1 MAKIQDKPPT
11 TDVFVKTTVY
21 PPVEREKEAPA
32 RQQIRRSVRRLEGR
46 AKVDGSAEYI
56 YNLRLPGMLHGKIF
70 RSSVA
75 HGRILSID
83 TSAAMAVEGVEAVI
97 TGKDICT
104 VIPDPYH
111 GPAFH
116 DQPILALEKVRH
128 IGEPVAVVLARD
140 PHVAEEA
147 AELIV
152 AEYDPLEPVFNE
164 VEAAQPGAPVI
175 HDVLRPAGF
184 FADLKHLKGRSG
196 TNVAL
201 DSHIC
206 HGDVKKGFAEADR
219 IFEHTFRTG
228 KVTHLP
234 FEPMVA
240 VAEPTGI
247 DTLTV
252 HTSTQSPSFVRAE
265 LSRLLG
271 WPENRVRVRTAYLGG
286 AFGAKL
292 YIKLEGLVAACALL
306 MRKPVRIALTTE
318 EQFYTITR
326 HSATVRM
333 KTGVKSDG
341 RIVAREVEVW
351 WNGGAYAD
359 IGPRVSQKSGFT
371 AAGPYDIENV
381 KLDNYA
387 VYTNE
392 PPAGAL
398 RGFGIPQLV
407 WAYESQSDIIAHE
420 LGIDPLDFR
429 RRNLL
434 RDGRPHA
441 TGTPMYNAELDAV
454 LDRVVERLDW
464 KARFDHGSGTIR
476 RGRGIA
482 IAIKA
487 CISPSTSVSV
497 VNICGDGSCTLYC
510 GTVDMG
516 QASDTAMAQIA
527 GEVLGLDAE
536 SIRVVHPDTDITPSD
551 MATLGSRST
560 FHMGNA
566 VRLAAEHAREQ
577 LIAIAAVSLSADPDN
592 LQLRNGAVVSADG
605 NQITLREIM
614 VASFGMQ
621 AGNIIGTGSY
631 TPSYTKPDPLTG
643 QSANV
648 TPFWMVGGTGAE
660 IEVDTETGHI
670 RVTKLINAG
679 DVGCAINPEIVKRQL
694 NGAGTMQLGFT
705 LFEQMLLDNGQVTNA
720 SLADC
725 KVPGFLDMPDEMT
738 AEFIEVPHERGPFGA
753 KGMGETGTFA
763 VSPAIANA
771 LYDAVGVRVLEMPLT
786 PEKVLR
792 AIREAEHRPLASE

>member
-1 MAKIQDKPPT
+1 MATVEDKSLKEL
-11 TDVFVKTTVY
+11 VFMRTTVY
-21 PPVEREKEAPA
+21 PPAEPEKETPTR
-32 RQQIRRSVRRLEGR
+32 RQIKRSVRRLESR

-83 TSAAMAVEGVEAVI
+83 TSAALAVEGVQAVI
-97 TGKDICT
+97 TGQDVCT

-111 GPAFH
+111 GPAFL

-128 IGEPVAVVLARD
+128 IGEPVAVVLAAD

-175 HDVLRPAGF
+175 HDVLKPASF

-201 DSHIC
+201 DSHIR
-206 HGDVKKGFAEADR
+206 HGNVEKGFADSDR

-247 DTLTV
+247 ETLTI
-252 HTSTQSPSFVRAE
+252 HTSTQSPSFVRTE

-286 AFGAKL
+286 GFGAKL
-292 YIKLEGLVAACALL
+292 YIKLEALVAVCALL
-306 MRKPVRIALTTE
+306 LRKPVRIALTTE

-333 KTGVKSDG
+333 KTGVKNDG
-341 RIVAREVEVW
+341 RMIAREVEVW

-381 KLDNYA
+381 NLDNYA

-420 LGIDPLDFR
+420 LSIDPLEFR
-429 RRNLL
+429 RLNLL

-441 TGTPMYNAELDAV
+441 TGTIMYNAQLDEV
-454 LDRVVERLDW
+454 LNSVAERLDW
-464 KARFDHGSGTIR
+464 RGRFDHGSGTIR

-482 IAIKA
+482 LGFKA
-487 CISPSTSVSV
+487 CISPSTSVSM
-497 VNICGDGSCTLYC
+497 VNICGDGSCTIYC

-516 QASDTAMAQIA
+516 QASDTALAQIV
-527 GEVLGLDAE
+527 GEVLGLEAE
-536 SIRVVHPDTDITPSD
+536 SIRTVRPDTDITPSD

-566 VRLAAEHAREQ
+566 VRLAAEHARDQ
-577 LIAIAAVSLSADPDN
+577 LIAIAAATLAADPEK
-592 LQLRNGAVVSADG
+592 LELREAAVVSRSG
-605 NQITLREIM
+605 QQMTLREIM
-614 VASFGMQ
+614 LARFGMQ
-621 AGNIIGTGSY
+621 AGNIIGIGSF
-631 TPSYTKPDPLTG
+631 TPAYAKPDSQTG

-648 TPFWMVGGTGAE
+648 TPFWMVGGSGAE

-670 RVTKLINAG
+670 RVIKLINTG
-679 DVGCAINPEIVKRQL
+679 DVGCAINPDIVRRQL

-705 LFEQMLLDNGQVTNA
+705 LFEEMLLDNGQVINA

-725 KVPGFLDMPDEMT
+725 KVPGFLDMPDEIM
-738 AEFIEVPHERGPFGA
+738 AEFIEVPHQRGPFGA

-792 AIREAEHRPLASE
+792 AIREADHRPLGKE

>member
-1 MAKIQDKPPT
+1 MATVEDKSPT
-11 TDVFVKTTVY
+11 TAVFLKTTVY
-21 PPVEREKEAPA
+21 PPAEREQEAPPR
-32 RQQIRRSVRRLEGR
+32 RQIKRSVRRLESR

-83 TSAAMAVEGVEAVI
+83 TTAAMAMEGVEAVV
-97 TGKDICT
+97 TGKDVCA

-111 GPAFH
+111 GPAFL

-128 IGEPVAVVLARD
+128 IGEPVAVVLAAD

-147 AELIV
+147 VELIF
-152 AEYDPLEPVFNE
+152 AEYDPLEAVFNE

-184 FADLKHLKGRSG
+184 FTDLKHLKGRSG

-201 DSHIC
+201 ESHVR
-206 HGDVKKGFAEADR
+206 HGDVQKGFSEADR
-219 IFEHTFRTG
+219 IFEHTFRTA

-234 FEPMVA
+234 FEPIVA
-240 VAEPTGI
+240 IAEPTGI
-247 DTLTV
+247 DSLTI
-252 HTSTQSPSFVRAE
+252 HTSTQSPSFVRTE

-271 WPENRVRVRTAYLGG
+271 WPENRIRVRTAYLGG

-292 YIKLEGLVAACALL
+292 YIKLEALAAVCALL
-306 MRKPVRIALTTE
+306 LRKPVRIALTTE

-326 HSATVRM
+326 HSATLRM
-333 KTGVKSDG
+333 KTGVKG
-341 RIVAREVEVW
+341 NGQIVAREVEVW

-371 AAGPYDIENV
+371 AGGPYDIENV
-381 KLDNYA
+381 SLDNYA

-407 WAYESQSDIIAHE
+407 WAYESQSDIIARE
-420 LGIDPLDFR
+420 LAIDPLEFR

-441 TGTPMYNAELDAV
+441 TGTIMYNAQLDAV
-454 LDRVVERLDW
+454 LDCLAERLDW
-464 KARFDHGSGTIR
+464 NKRFDHGSGAIR

-482 IAIKA
+482 VGIKA
-487 CISPSTSVSV
+487 CISPSTSVAM
-497 VNICGDGSCTLYC
+497 VNFCGDGSCTLYC

-516 QASDTAMAQIA
+516 QASDTALAQIV
-527 GEVLGLDAE
+527 GEVLGLEAE

-551 MATLGSRST
+551 LATLGSRST

-566 VRLAAEHAREQ
+566 ARLAAEHAREQ
-577 LIAIAAVSLSADPDN
+577 LIAVAAAALTAEPED
-592 LQLRNGAVVSADG
+592 LQLRNAAVVSRTG
-605 NQITLREIM
+605 SQITLREIM
-614 VASFGMQ
+614 VARFGMQ
-621 AGNIIGTGSY
+621 AGNIIGIGSF
-631 TPSYTKPDPLTG
+631 TPSYAKPDSRTG

-670 RVTKLINAG
+670 RVSKLINAG

-694 NGAGTMQLGFT
+694 NGAGTMQMGFT
-705 LFEQMLLDNGQVTNA
+705 LFEQMLLDSGQVTNA
-720 SLADC
+720 SLADY
-725 KVPGFLDMPDEMT
+725 KIPGFLDIPDEMV
-738 AEFIEVPHERGPFGA
+738 AEFIEVPHLRGPFGA

-786 PEKVLR
+786 PEKVLG
-792 AIREAEHRPLASE
+792 AIREAEHRPLATE

>member
-1 MAKIQDKPPT
+1 MTKVKDTPPN
-11 TDVFVKTTVY
+11 TDVFVTTTVY
-21 PPVEREKEAPA
+21 PPAERKKETPT
-32 RQQIRRSVRRLEGR
+32 RRQIRRSVRRLESR

-70 RSSVA
+70 RSSLA

-83 TSAAMAVEGVEAVI
+83 TTAAMALEGVEAVI
-97 TGKDICT
+97 TGKDVCS

-111 GPAFH
+111 GPAFL

-128 IGEPVAVVLARD
+128 IGEPVAVVLAKD

-152 AEYDPLEPVFNE
+152 AEYDPLDAVFDE
-164 VEAAQPGAPVI
+164 VEAARPGAPAI
-175 HDVLRPAGF
+175 HERLRPAGF
-184 FADLKHLKGRSG
+184 FADLKHLKGCSG
-196 TNVAL
+196 SNVAL
-201 DSHIC
+201 DSHIR
-206 HGDVKKGFAEADR
+206 HGDVEKGFANADR
-219 IFEHTFRTG
+219 IFEHTFHTG

-240 VAEPTGI
+240 VAEPTGTG
-247 DTLTV
+247 TLTI

-271 WPENRVRVRTAYLGG
+271 WPENRVRVRTAYVGG
-286 AFGAKL
+286 GFGAKL
-292 YIKLEGLVAACALL
+292 YIKLEALVAVCALL

-341 RIVAREVEVW
+341 RMVAREVEVW

-359 IGPRVSQKSGFT
+359 IGPRVSQKSGAT

-407 WAYESQSDIIAHE
+407 WAYESQSDIIAHD
-420 LGIDPLDFR
+420 LGIDPLEFR

-441 TGTPMYNAELDAV
+441 TGTIMYNAQLDAV
-454 LDRVVERLDW
+454 LDRLAERLDW
-464 KARFDHGSGTIR
+464 KRRFERGSGTIR

-482 IAIKA
+482 IGLKA
-487 CISPSTSVSV
+487 CISPSTSVAM
-497 VNICGDGSCTLYC
+497 VNLCGDGSCTIYC

-536 SIRVVHPDTDITPSD
+536 AIRVVHSDTDVTPSD

-566 VRLAAEHAREQ
+566 VRFAAEHAREQ
-577 LIAIAAVSLSADPDN
+577 VISVAAASLGADAEN
-592 LQLRNGAVVSADG
+592 LQLRDAKVVSLNAG
-605 NQITLREIM
+605 EITLREIM
-614 VASFGMQ
+614 VARFGMQ
-621 AGNIIGTGSY
+621 AGNIIGIGSY
-631 TPSYTKPDPLTG
+631 TPNYSKPDPQTG

-670 RVTKLINAG
+670 RVAKLVNAG

-705 LFEQMLLDNGQVTNA
+705 LFEQMLLDGGQVINA

-725 KVPGFLDMPDEMT
+725 KVPGFLDMPDEIT
-738 AEFIEVPHERGPFGA
+738 AEFVEVPHERGPFGA

-763 VSPAIANA
+763 VSPAIGNA
-771 LYDAVGVRVLEMPLT
+771 LYDAVGVRILEMPLT

-792 AIREAEHRPLASE
+792 AIRESERRPLGKE